1 MANTLE
7 QLKRDRE
14 LQRKAEQEKVAE
26 RRREAD
32 QPLAKRT
39 GKWIVAHPK
48 HAAGIIAG
56 IVLVIVLLRVALVGV
71 DFLEAQGH
79 LSSYYELAEEGNLE
93 QAQAEL
99 AQYLRSKPEDWG
111 HQIEY
116 GVLLVRLGRVEEA
129 ARVLA
134 AVSGS
139 SAEGNSA
146 DVQFYYALSQIKYDS
161 KLIAGMD
168 AVLTGLSN
176 YLPAL
181 LGRGAAQYRLDPS
194 EGLDHYEQA
203 VARVEELDQ
212 GSDIYMRSQT
222 QANDFLE
229 LACRQNPQIF
239 AYKIEDPAIRPQADS
254 ENQLLFDFSFAELDG
269 QQQYIFGIDNSLY
282 LDFCGLTIARSA
294 RQGQQAD
301 LRALVYMLHAFAQAK
316 AGNYDAAAA
325 AISESK
331 QSGVL
336 PETIYLDGTIAALR
350 GAYGEAVEKLQD
362 GLADGDPHMMVSAGH
377 ALIHKS
383 VEDWPEAKELLT
395 RAVGAGN
402 EASAVAFNNRGVLHL
417 TDALPGQAR
426 NDFDKAAELVAD
438 YPHATYNIG
447 ISYMLDGKYADALGL
462 FNKLL
467 SSRNVFPGLH
477 YYTALCYQLLGK
489 GYQAQADLRY
499 AIHDRYFSGHAY
511 TLFGDIYSEQE
522 IFAQKATDSY
532 QKAYDLLPD
541 NYAIGFKLAQSLSR
555 NGQPVAASSVID
567 RIVEASGAKHGKD
580 SNYRLLLDAT
590 RGEVYFALNDPQA
603 LRFLENSYSA
613 AEDPVLKTQLAVTY
627 ANLLIKSGRPDE
639 AAEVTR
645 DILSV
650 SANNVAILVV
660 RARALLALQNIDQAS
675 NTIRGALEK
684 APENYTV
691 QMVAGEIFAEA
702 GSIDQALAAYNAAHN
717 LEPANVFPLE
727 EQLELLRE
735 TAPDDLRIARLQE
748 EIDNAELLAAS
759 TAQEERINK
768 SQSVLPGAIIQDPQ
782 AIAAANEQIEKLVV
796 DLVEGNIDDFSGYQN
811 MAGLKI
817 QVGDFSGALE
827 DMERAASI
835 DPDEVG
841 PWKNIGRLNV
851 FLGRFD
857 AASESYI
864 KAVALEPSDPNLHFS
879 LGTVRQR
886 FQNKEPAIGDFT
898 SVLDFDPSNIRA
910 LLARGDLYS
919 TVERYDEALAD
930 FTRAIRLDDR
940 NLCAYEYR
948 RSIYVLLG
956 EREKAL
962 SDGEIIDVLR
972 ADGEAGC
979 S

>member
-1 MANTLE
+1 MSNTLE
-7 QLKRDRE
+7 QLKRERE
-14 LQRKAEQEKVAE
+14 LERKAEQDKVAE

-48 HAAGIIAG
+48 HAAGIFAG
-56 IVLVIVLLRVALVGV
+56 VVLALVLLRVALAGL
-71 DFLEAQGH
+71 DYLEAQSH
-79 LSSYYELAEEGNLE
+79 LSSYYELSEQGNYE

-99 AQYLRSKPEDWG
+99 ALYLQSKPEDWG

-129 ARVLA
+129 SRVLT

-139 SAEGNSA
+139 SAEGRSA
-146 DVQFYYALSQIKYDS
+146 DVQYYYALSQIKYDS
-161 KLIAGMD
+161 KLISGMD
-168 AVLTGLSN
+168 AVLAGLSN

-212 GSDIYMRSQT
+212 GSDIYMRSQA
-222 QANDFLE
+222 QANDFLT

-239 AYKIEDPAIRPQADS
+239 AYKVEDPAIRPQDDPD
-254 ENQLLFDFSFAELDG
+254 EQLLFDFSFAGLG
-269 QQQYIFGIDNSLY
+269 PQQQYIFGIDNSLY
-282 LDFCGLTIARSA
+282 LDFCGLTVARSA
-294 RQGQQAD
+294 RPGQQAD

-316 AGNYDAAAA
+316 AGNYEAAAA
-325 AISESK
+325 SISESM
-331 QSGVL
+331 QTSVL
-336 PETIYLDGTIAALR
+336 PEAIYLDGTIAALS
-350 GAYGEAVEKLQD
+350 GAYEEAVAKLQE
-362 GLADGDPHMMVSAGH
+362 GLGSNDPFMMVSASH
-377 ALIHKS
+377 ALIHKAA
-383 VEDWPEAKELLT
+383 EDWPEAKELLT

-447 ISYMLDGKYADALGL
+447 ISHMLDGNYADALGL

-477 YYTALCYQLLGK
+477 YYTALCYQRLGK

-511 TLFGDIYSEQE
+511 TLLGDIYSEQE

-532 QKAYDLLPD
+532 QKAYDLLPED
-541 NYAIGFKLAQSLSR
+541 YAIGFKLAQSLSR

-567 RIVEASGAKHGKD
+567 RIVEASGPKHGKD

-639 AAEVTR
+639 AAEITR

-650 SANNVAILVV
+650 SANNVAILIV
-660 RARALLALQNIDQAS
+660 RARALLAQQNISQAS

-691 QMVAGEIFAEA
+691 QMVAGEIFAA
-702 GSIDQALAAYNAAHN
+702 ADSIDQALAAYNAAHN

-727 EQLELLRE
+727 KQLELLRE
-735 TAPDDLRIARLQE
+735 TAPEDLRIARLQE

-759 TAQEERINK
+759 TAQEERVGK
-768 SQSVLPGAIIQDPQ
+768 SQAVLPGAIIQDPA
-782 AIAAANEQIEKLVV
+782 AIAAANEQIGKLAV
-796 DLVEGNIDDFSGYQN
+796 DLEEGNIDDFTGYQN

-817 QVGDFSGALE
+817 QVGDFTGALE
-827 DMERAASI
+827 DMQRAASI

-841 PWKNIGRLNV
+841 PWRNIGRLNV

-857 AASESYI
+857 AASEAYL
-864 KAVALEPSDPNLHFS
+864 KAVAIDPSDPSLYTS

-886 FQNKEPAIGDFT
+886 FPDKEPAIGDFT
-898 SVLDFDPSNIRA
+898 KVLEFEPSNIRA
-910 LLARGDLYS
+910 LLARGDLYAA
-919 TVERYDEALAD
+919 VERYDESIAD
-930 FTRAIRLDDR
+930 FTRAIRLDER

-956 EREKAL
+956 EREKAE
-962 SDGEIIDVLR
+962 SDAEIINVLR
-972 ADGEAGC
+972 EEGQGC